1 MVKPSSLISSL
12 LVVLLIESVALGLYY
27 DNLAQGTLIGLL
39 IASLPIYLLKTA
51 PQSRLTH
58 HIGAAAL
65 MMFSFLHIHQSF
77 GLIEVHFEIFILMA
91 MLIVFTNWKIFITA
105 LALVAAHHLSFYFMQ
120 INQLEVYVFDPDRLA
135 FSTVLIHA
143 VYATAEAAIAAYIA
157 YMLQLEYRGGKA
169 LEDAVNEIAKDP
181 MKLNLS
187 VRVKAKKSR
196 ALQQFN
202 VLLDTVN
209 SALLTLQNEHSTLH
223 NGAQELAQLQTNLT
237 QRVAHKREQNEQIA
251 HAGERVAHG
260 FTQVHDQSDR
270 VAAQHNHITDEL
282 SGAMS
287 QVQQTDSESHALGDL
302 LEHTQQQV
310 KELDT
315 SCGLIS
321 NLLNDINAIAEQ
333 TNLLALNAAI
343 EAARAGEQGRGF
355 AVVADEVRALANT
368 SKQATD
374 KIATTLKELISNS
387 NNSVSSMGE
396 CIDKVSTVESLSSS
410 VLSAIT
416 SVATTMEQIR
426 TDSDAVND
434 IVALQAEN
442 TQHIATYS
450 NHMKT
455 DFEHDAHNIAQLDVQ
470 ISNMLIAVDK
480 MKSHIA
486 RFSVHAD

>member
-12 LVVLLIESVALGLYY
+12 LIVLFIESIALGLYY
-27 DNLAQGTLIGLL
+27 NNLVQGFILGAL
-39 IASLPIYLLKTA
+39 IASLPLYLLKTA
-51 PQSRLTH
+51 PHSRLTH

-65 MMFSFLHIHQSF
+65 MLFSFLHIHQSF

-91 MLIVFTNWKIFITA
+91 ILVVFTNWKIFITA
-105 LALVAAHHLSFYFMQ
+105 LVLVAAHHLSFYFMQ
-120 INQLEVYVFDPDRLA
+120 TNQIAVYVFDPDRLA
-135 FSTVLIHA
+135 FSTVIIHA

-157 YMLQLEYRGGKA
+157 YMLQLEYRGAKA
-169 LEDAVNEIAKDP
+169 LEDAVHDIAKDP
-181 MKLNLS
+181 MKLDLS
-187 VRVKAKKSR
+187 VRVEAKNSR

-202 VLLDTVN
+202 ELLNTLN
-209 SALLTLQNEHSTLH
+209 GALLTLQKEHHTVH
-223 NGAQELAQLQTNLT
+223 NSAQQLAELQANLT

-251 HAGERVAHG
+251 SAGERVAEG

-270 VAAQHNHITDEL
+270 VVTQYNQITNEL
-282 SGAMS
+282 SSAMT
-287 QVQQTDSESHALGDL
+287 QVQQTDNESHALGKL
-302 LEHTQQQV
+302 LQNTQQQV

-355 AVVADEVRALANT
+355 AVVADEVRSLANT

-374 KIATTLKELISNS
+374 KIAMTLKELISNS
-387 NNSVSSMGE
+387 NNSVQSMDE
-396 CIDKVSTVESLSSS
+396 CIDKIGTVESLSSS
-410 VLSAIT
+410 VHRAIS
-416 SVATTMEQIR
+416 SVATTMEHIR
-426 TDSDAVND
+426 NESDAVND
-434 IVALQAEN
+434 IVAQQAQN

-455 DFEHDAHNIAQLDVQ
+455 DFEHDAQNIAQLDVQ
-470 ISNMLIAVDK
+470 ISSMLDAVEE
-480 MKSHIA
+480 MKAHIT
-486 RFSVHAD
+486 RFSTHGA